1 MSSLLHVQ
9 NLQVNHQLRPLL
21 HGINFTCERGQFV
34 GLLGPNGAGKTT
46 LLQAIAA
53 ERQFSGIC
61 LLQNMPVQSLPATMK
76 ARHLALLPQQMPAPD
91 SITVR
96 QFIAL
101 GRLPYL
107 KWHQQQD
114 DYSSEISQAL
124 SQFEL
129 ADLAHRCC
137 DELSGGEW
145 QRCQLARL
153 SAQQAPLW
161 LLDEPANHLDVRH
174 QHQLLQLLRQQD
186 VGVVASFHDLNL
198 AAWYC
203 DRVLLI
209 DQGQQIAFG
218 PPEEVL
224 TAERLTEV
232 YQCPVEIQHHTR
244 FNRSHIQFFP
254 AGASR

>member
-1 MSSLLHVQ
+1 MPSLLHVQ
-9 NLQVNHQLRPLL
+9 NLQVSHQLRPLL
-21 HGINFTCERGQFV
+21 QGINFTCERGQFV

-53 ERQFSGIC
+53 ERQFTGDC
-61 LLQNMPVQSLPATMK
+61 LLQNMPVQTLPASIK
-76 ARHLALLPQQMPAPD
+76 ARYLALLPQQMPAPD

-114 DYSSEISQAL
+114 DYSSEVAQAL
-124 SQFEL
+124 MQFEL
-129 ADLAHRCC
+129 ADLADRYCHV
-137 DELSGGEW
+137 LSGGEW

-174 QHQLLQLLRQQD
+174 QHQLLQLLRQQQ
-186 VGVVASFHDLNL
+186 VGVIASFHDLNL

-203 DRVLLI
+203 DRVLLV

-218 PPEEVL
+218 SPEDVL
-224 TAERLTEV
+224 TAELLTQV
-232 YQCPVEIQHHTR
+232 YQCPVEVQYHSR
-244 FNRSHIQFFP
+244 FNRLHIQFFP
-254 AGASR
+254 AGGSR